1 MELTDTYT
9 YNIFKVLKYNDFLS
23 SAPHK
28 TYLGLTLSG
37 TQSQLHERCAHYL
50 GLCNLQ
56 RMVGIINIEDL
67 LVYPTTEST

>member
-28 TYLGLTLSG
+28 TYLGLTLSYREPKVNCMHVVHIIWG
-37 TQSQLHERCAHYL
+37 FVICNEWL
-50 GLCNLQ
+50 GL
-56 RMVGIINIEDL
+56 
-67 LVYPTTEST
+67 